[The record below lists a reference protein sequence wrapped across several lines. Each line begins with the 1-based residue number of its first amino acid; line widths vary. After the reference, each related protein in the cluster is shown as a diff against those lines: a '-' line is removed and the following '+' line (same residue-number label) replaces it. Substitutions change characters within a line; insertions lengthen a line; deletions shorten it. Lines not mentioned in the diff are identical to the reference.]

1 MQGAPGTIGRYQILS
16 ELGQGAMGVVYLAQD
31 PTLKRKVAIKCMKD
45 KGGQRTAMERFQRE
59 AETSSRLNH
68 PNVITVY
75 DVGEDPEYGPFM
87 AMEFVD
93 GTSLAT
99 LITRNALTREA
110 GFQVLTQIMYGL
122 MAAHA
127 AGIIHRDVK
136 PENLLVGSDG
146 RVKLMDFGIARGEG
160 NRLTT
165 TGMVVGTPS
174 YTAPELLLG
183 KDASFETDLYAF
195 VVTAFEL
202 VTGGELPYSGD
213 SLGVTLYRIVHE
225 PPTIPAD
232 LESGLAAVFN
242 KGLHKDPAH
251 RYPNLGAFMTD
262 LAGALGLPAPV
273 MPALGVMPGH
283 GAPSGVAP
291 SRQSSQDEMRT
302 AAVPARKSH
311 GGDKSSDSSADMGR
325 HLAPPPQSLLKHKSS
340 GEQTPKAPAPPR
352 PSPSPSIHA
361 RPAAAPP
368 PRKDVNLEDR
378 VKAFAVGAVLVAILV
393 RGYFWWS
400 GNQERQV
407 SVKTTPPGA
416 HVWVDGKD
424 LGVVTNCDLTLKMN
438 AKKMRLVRT
447 DYKPVDIPLTEDSST
462 ITERLKLSTGYFRV
476 LTEPSGAAV
485 YLNGVPIGTSPIWS
499 REIEGKNLE
508 LKIIKAGYET
518 KELPISAENLPLEPI
533 QLTPKY

>member
-75 DVGEDPEYGPFM
+75 DVGEDSEYGPFM

-93 GTSLAT
+93 GTSLAN

-110 GFQVLTQIMYGL
+110 GFQVLTQVMYGL

-127 AGIIHRDVK
+127 AEIIHRDVK

-202 VTGGELPYSGD
+202 MTGGELPYSGD

-225 PPTIPAD
+225 PPTMPAD
-232 LESGLAAVFN
+232 LEPELAAVFN
-242 KGLHKDPAH
+242 KGLNKDPAQ
-251 RYPNLGAFMTD
+251 RYPNLGVFMTA
-262 LAGALGLPAPV
+262 LAKALNQPAPV
-273 MPALGVMPGH
+273 MPALGAMPGH
-283 GAPSGVAP
+283 GAPSGVSPAH
-291 SRQSSQDEMRT
+291 RSSQDELRT
-302 AAVPARKSH
+302 SAVPARKSQSPNKESSPSGEM
-311 GGDKSSDSSADMGR
+311 GGR
-325 HLAPPPQSLLKHKSS
+325 LAPPPKNLFQKGS
-340 GEQTPKAPAPPR
+340 GEHPPKAAAPPR
-352 PSPSPSIHA
+352 PQSPSLHA
-361 RPAAAPP
+361 RPAAAPKP
-368 PRKDVNLEDR
+368 SKSVDLEDR
-378 VKAFAVGAVLVAILV
+378 VKTFAVVGVLLAILI
-393 RGYFWWS
+393 RTYFWWS

-416 HVWVDGKD
+416 HVWVDGQD
-424 LGVVTNCDLTLKMN
+424 LGVTPCDLTLKMN
-438 AKKMRLVRT
+438 AKKMKLVRT
-447 DYKPVDIPLTEDSST
+447 DYQPTDLELSEDSTS
-462 ITERLKLSTGYFRV
+462 ISERLKLASGYFRV
-476 LTEPSGAAV
+476 ITDPPNASV

-499 REIEGKNLE
+499 REIEGKKLD
-508 LKIIKAGYET
+508 LKIIKSGYET
-518 KELPISAENLPLEPI
+518 WEEQISEENLPPDPI
-533 QLTPKY
+533 KLKPKY

>member
-16 ELGQGAMGVVYLAQD
+16 ELGQGAMGIVYLAQD

-110 GFQVLTQIMYGL
+110 GFQVLTQVMYGL
-122 MAAHA
+122 MAAHSA
-127 AGIIHRDVK
+127 EIVHRDVK

-146 RVKLMDFGIARGEG
+146 RVKLMDFGIAKGEG

-183 KDASFETDLYAF
+183 KDAGFETDLYAF

-202 VTGGELPYSGD
+202 MTGGELPYSGD

-225 PPTIPAD
+225 PPTMPAD
-232 LESGLAAVFN
+232 LEPELAAVFN
-242 KGLHKDPAH
+242 MGLHKDPAH
-251 RYPNLGAFMTD
+251 RYPNLGEFMTA
-262 LAGALGLPAPV
+262 LAKALELPAPV
-273 MPALGVMPGH
+273 MPALGAMPGH
-283 GAPSGVAP
+283 GAPSGVGP

-302 AAVPARKSH
+302 SAVPARKSQSPN
-311 GGDKSSDSSADMGR
+311 KASSPSGEMGR
-325 HLAPPPQSLLKHKSS
+325 SLAAPPKNLFQKSS
-340 GEQTPKAPAPPR
+340 GEHPPKAAAPQRPAQ
-352 PSPSPSIHA
+352 SPSIHA
-361 RPAAAPP
+361 RPAAVPK
-368 PRKDVNLEDR
+368 PRKEVDLEDR
-378 VKAFAVGAVLVAILV
+378 VKTLAVGGVLVAILI

-407 SVKTTPPGA
+407 SVKTTPSGA
-416 HVWVDGKD
+416 HVWVDGQD
-424 LGVVTNCDLTLKMN
+424 LGVTPCDLTLKMN
-438 AKKMRLVRT
+438 TKKMKLVRT
-447 DYKPVDIPLTEDSST
+447 DYQPKDLDLSEDSSS
-462 ITERLKLSTGYFRV
+462 ISERLKLASGYFRV
-476 LTEPSGAAV
+476 ITDPPGASV
-485 YLNGVPIGTSPIWS
+485 YLNGVSIGTSPIWS
-499 REIEGKNLE
+499 REIEGKNLD
-508 LKIIKAGYET
+508 LKVIKPGYET
-518 KELPISAENLPLEPI
+518 WERQISSENLPPEPI
-533 QLTPKY
+533 KLNFKN